1 MSSTRAKNFRRRIDA
16 DDDTND
22 DANDAGA
29 PSTTA
34 AVKSLSKPK
43 KPQNQAPKLLSFVDD
58 EENATPSRSSSSKR
72 DKSSSSSSRLGKPSS
87 AHKMTALKDRIANS
101 SSVSTSLPSNVQ
113 PQAGT
118 YTKEALRELQKNTR
132 TLSSSSRPSSEPTI
146 VLKGILKPASEAVN
160 GARDLDSED
169 EEQDK
174 ERGGSFRRDKDDAES
189 RLASMGIDKD
199 RSDYPDQAT
208 IEAIR
213 KKRER
218 LRKSKPAA
226 QDFIALDSGSNH
238 GAAEGLSDEEPEF
251 RNRIAMFGEKME
263 GTKKGVFEDVDD
275 GEVDGGLRQES
286 VVHDDDE
293 DEEEKIWEEEQV
305 RKGLG
310 KRVDDGSGIIGVTA
324 AVPRVHSVPQPKP
337 TYSAMAGYSLAQTL
351 PGVPSIGG
359 AVAASQG
366 SNAMS
371 INEQAE
377 IAQRA
382 LQENVKKLKVR
393 IALLQ
398 IEFYIEFD
406 ECWCHGCMT

>member
-1 MSSTRAKNFRRRIDA
+1 MSSTRPKNFRRRIDA

-34 AVKSLSKPK
+34 TVKSLSKPK

-58 EENATPSRSSSSKR
+58 EENATPTRSSSSKR
-72 DKSSSSSSRLGKPSS
+72 DKSSSSRLGKPSS

-132 TLSSSSRPSSEPTI
+132 TLSSSRPSSEPTI
-146 VLKGILKPASEAVN
+146 VLKGILKPASESVN

-174 ERGGSFRRDKDDAES
+174 GRAGSFRRDKDDAES
-189 RLASMGIDKD
+189 RFASMGIDKD

-226 QDFIALDSGSNH
+226 PDFIALDSGSNH

-251 RNRIAMFGEKME
+251 RSRIAMFGEKME

-275 GEVDGGLRQES
+275 RELDGGLRQES
-286 VVHDDDE
+286 VVHDDE
-293 DEEEKIWEEEQV
+293 DEEEKIWEEEQF

-310 KRVDDGSGIIGVTA
+310 KRVDDGSSIIGVTA
-324 AVPRVHSVPQPKP
+324 GVPRLLHSVPQPKAA
-337 TYSAMAGYSLAQTL
+337 YSAMPGYSLAQTV
-351 PGVPSIGG
+351 PGVPGIGG

-377 IAQRA
+377 IAQKA
-382 LQENVKKLKVR
+382 LQENVKKLKVL
-393 IALLQ
+393 IAVLQ
-398 IEFYIEFD
+398 IEFYIEFY
-406 ECWCHGCMT
+406 ESWCHGCIT